1 MDELFKDLG
10 SSRVF
15 DQPRV
20 AFNSYQGIISDD
32 EDSELKEWPQ
42 KTALNSDDSLV
53 LPTLVSSASE
63 MSIYN
68 HSSKNTA
75 RRNHPAVSCSRYL
88 SALDLGD
95 PDGKIPSQLPQRK
108 PHMKVD
114 FLKRVKSHDMRF
126 QQGKKLNFLQAVKGG
141 TNERDIGKSAAL
153 KNRSKLQ
160 ETTTMP
166 TSDNVG
172 FQKGTAADA
181 EMRSDEDVIRFPV
194 TESKRSSIRSVLSLP
209 SEMSSVCNKD
219 LQDGHSF
226 SNNASHDRPSLS
238 FRASQERPSLS
249 SRSSH
254 EKSPIFNSAYD
265 ENSKSTTKLGCS
277 IPKTEKSTIENP
289 VTNKLSVKLPE
300 PYYLST
306 AISGS
311 GTMHQHNDDMMTI
324 SPPSPHVFSSP
335 SQNGCFSDRSHEITA
350 EESCYQSE
358 WLHKTGIYHHLLS
371 GQEVEDLIREN
382 IILKKEMR
390 LMSERHLIVEKNLQK
405 ENLCLL
411 RELARL
417 KRSWKRDQGGR
428 MEIATPCSPMEGVRQ
443 NRSHLET
450 LQKAYLRKPFPV
462 ASMSQS
468 TSIPKSI
475 KVKTPEMNVS
485 QVRKVDSRNAS
496 RISGHDD
503 TSSPMELIS
512 PSKDKLKEGNAE
524 TEILNKPKVKKKD
537 RKFKKTIMVKKPS
550 SNKRDNSPINNINR
564 LACSKS
570 SGNTGTLKTNKRKDR
585 KKDKEKKGIKS
596 PVFDFTNL
604 IVNYLPPEMDS
615 SLLQQLFSSWGDI
628 LTCKVVMDHKTG
640 LSKGYGFVK
649 FKTKEQATLAAEKMD
664 QYHIGGKILK
674 VACARKTERGKQENK
689 QTNLYI
695 ANLDKNVETND
706 IRRVFSKCGYVV
718 QCRVLKDVRGVTRR
732 IGFVR
737 FDSNESALRAIKQY
751 DGKKMEGTKSVIQVR
766 FANVPKAP
774 PLSAETPPIQVSSP
788 ARDTTQFISQLISQG
803 DSLHSPLPFES
814 NSQSEFFGSNT
825 RDVVVPLSSEQHF
838 PIPHEEGFE
847 KSRGNDESTSD
858 YPVQETSLSATCYVS
873 GINARTEEAELL
885 RKFDPEGLNRIK
897 SVRIIR
903 RRAGPYAFVN
913 FFHIE
918 DAIKAVKTLNQTQMG
933 SYTLTVRLK

>member
-1 MDELFKDLG
+1 MDEVFDLG
-10 SSRVF
+10 SNRGF
-15 DQPRV
+15 NQPRV

-32 EDSELKEWPQ
+32 EDSEFKEWPQ
-42 KTALNSDDSLV
+42 KTELNNNDSLV
-53 LPTLVSSASE
+53 TLVSSASE

-68 HSSKNTA
+68 RSPKNSA
-75 RRNHPAVSCSRYL
+75 QRNHSAVSCSGYL
-88 SALDLGD
+88 SALDLRV
-95 PDGKIPSQLPQRK
+95 PDVKIPSPLPQRK
-108 PHMKVD
+108 PQMKPD
-114 FLKRVKSHDMRF
+114 FLKRVKSHDLRF

-141 TNERDIGKSAAL
+141 TYERDLGTSAAL
-153 KNRSKLQ
+153 ENRSQLQ

-166 TSDNVG
+166 ASENVR
-172 FQKGTAADA
+172 FQGGTAADA
-181 EMRSDEDVIRFPV
+181 EMRSDEDVVKFPV
-194 TESKRSSIRSVLSLP
+194 SESKRSSIRSVL

-226 SNNASHDRPSLS
+226 SNNASHERPSLS

-249 SRSSH
+249 SRSSR
-254 EKSPIFNSAYD
+254 EKSPISNSAYD
-265 ENSKSTTKLGCS
+265 ENSKSATKLGCS
-277 IPKTEKSTIENP
+277 IPKMEKSSIENP
-289 VTNKLSVKLPE
+289 VRNKLSVKLPE

-324 SPPSPHVFSSP
+324 SPPSPTFFSSP
-335 SQNGCFSDRSHEITA
+335 SQNGCFSDRSHEITP
-350 EESCYQSE
+350 ESSCYQSE

-382 IILKKEMR
+382 IILKKEIR
-390 LMSERHLIVEKNLQK
+390 LMSERQQRHLIIEKNLQK
-405 ENLCLL
+405 ENLSLV

-417 KRSWKRDQGGR
+417 KRGWKRDQAGR

-450 LQKAYLRKPFPV
+450 LQKAYHREPFPI
-462 ASMSQS
+462 ASQS
-468 TSIPKSI
+468 QLISIPKSI
-475 KVKTPEMNVS
+475 KLKTPEMNTT
-485 QVRKVDSRNAS
+485 QVKKVDSRNAS
-496 RISGHDD
+496 RISGLDD

-512 PSKDKLKEGNAE
+512 TSKDKSKEGNAE
-524 TEILNKPKVKKKD
+524 TEILIKPKVKKKD
-537 RKFKKTIMVKKPS
+537 RKTKKTIMVKKSS
-550 SNKRDNSPINNINR
+550 SNKRDNSPINTINH

-570 SGNTGTLKTNKRKDR
+570 SANTGTPKTNKRKDR

-604 IVNYLPPEMDS
+604 IINYLPPEMDS
-615 SLLQQLFSSWGDI
+615 SVLQQLFSSWGEI

-649 FKTKEQATLAAEKMD
+649 FKTKEQATLATEKMD
-664 QYHIGGKILK
+664 QYKIGGKTLK

-695 ANLDKNVETND
+695 ANLDKNVETSD
-706 IRRVFSKCGYVV
+706 IWRVFSKCGYVV

-774 PLSAETPPIQVSSP
+774 PSSAETPPIQVSSP

-803 DSLHSPLPFES
+803 DSLHSPIPFES
-814 NSQSEFFGSNT
+814 NSQNEFFGSNT
-825 RDVVVPLSSEQHF
+825 RDVVVPSSAEQHF

-858 YPVQETSLSATCYVS
+858 YPAQETSSSATCYVS
-873 GINARTEEAELL
+873 GINARTEEAELV
-885 RKFDPEGLNRIK
+885 RKFDPEGLSRIK